1 MQSVLD
7 DLLVGGLILISV
19 VYATYSL
26 GPKALRQR
34 LALGTAVVLRKLP
47 AILHLQCA
55 ALRLE
60 AASQK
65 AGGSCGGCDNC
76 GSAPGATGTKSTT
89 AATGSAAA
97 PSTEIHIPVS
107 TIRRR

>member
-1 MQSVLD
+1 MHSVLD
-7 DLLVGGLILISV
+7 NLLVGGVILASV

-26 GPKALRQR
+26 GPKALRRR
-34 LALGTAVVLRKLP
+34 LTLGTAVLLRKLP
-47 AILHLQCA
+47 AMLHLRGA

-65 AGGSCGGCDNC
+65 AGGACGGCDSC
-76 GSAPGATGTKSTT
+76 GSAPPATGIKSTT
-89 AATGSAAA
+89 VSTGSAAA
-97 PSTEIHIPVS
+97 PSTEIRIPVS

>member
-1 MQSVLD
+1 MSMQSVLD
-7 DLLVGGLILISV
+7 EVLVGGVILISV
-19 VYATYSL
+19 LYATYSL
-26 GPKALRQR
+26 GPKSLRRR
-34 LALGTAVVLRKLP
+34 LALGTAGVLRRLP
-47 AILHLQCA
+47 AIFNGRGA

-60 AASQK
+60 SASQK

-76 GSAPGATGTKSTT
+76 GSAPPPPATQL
-89 AATGSAAA
+89 TGSTAA

>member
-1 MQSVLD
+1 MHSVLD
-7 DLLVGGLILISV
+7 DLLVGGVILTSV
-19 VYATYSL
+19 VYASYSL
-26 GPKALRQR
+26 GPKALRRR
-34 LALGTAVVLRKLP
+34 LTAGTAAVLRKLP
-47 AILHLQCA
+47 AILHLRDV

-76 GSAPGATGTKSTT
+76 GSAAPATGAKSTT
-89 AATGSAAA
+89 ASAHSAAA

>member
-1 MQSVLD
+1 MLSILD
-7 DLLVGGLILISV
+7 NLLVGGVILISV

-26 GPKALRQR
+26 GPQALRRR
-34 LALGTAVVLRKLP
+34 LTLGTAVVLRKLP
-47 AILHLQCA
+47 AILHLRGA
-55 ALRLE
+55 ALRWE

-76 GSAPGATGTKSTT
+76 GSAPPATGANSTT
-89 AATGSAAA
+89 TPAGSAAA

-107 TIRRR
+107 AIRRR

>member
-1 MQSVLD
+1 MHDILD
-7 DLLVGGLILISV
+7 DLLVGGVILISV

-26 GPKALRQR
+26 GPKALRRR
-34 LALGTAVVLRKLP
+34 LTLGAAVLLRKLP
-47 AILHLQCA
+47 AMLHLGGA

-60 AASQK
+60 AASLK

-76 GSAPGATGTKSTT
+76 GSTLPATGANSTT
-89 AATGSAAA
+89 TSAGSAAA
-97 PSTEIHIPVS
+97 PSTEIRIPVS